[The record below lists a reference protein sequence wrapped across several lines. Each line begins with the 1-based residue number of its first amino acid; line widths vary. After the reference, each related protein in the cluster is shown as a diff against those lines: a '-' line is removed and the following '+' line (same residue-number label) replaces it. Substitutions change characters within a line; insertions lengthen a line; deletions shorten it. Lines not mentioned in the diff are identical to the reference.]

1 MCEQPKYLINNKERH
16 HEHTTRSKPT
26 EQDRPA
32 LDSKA
37 ENKIATESGASAK
50 NKVAV
55 SRVVVKVRAAVNRAA
70 ANKVADSAAV
80 NQADDKTGS
89 FETTKRR
96 EVTPAA
102 FVISRN
108 VLCL

>member
-1 MCEQPKYLINNKERH
+1 LCVSVQIAFH
-16 HEHTTRSKPT
+16 
-26 EQDRPA
+26 RPA
-32 LDSKA
+32 PDSKA
-37 ENKIATESGASAK
+37 DNKIAREKNVNVSGASAK

-55 SRVVVKVRAAVNRAA
+55 SRM
-70 ANKVADSAAV
+70 AV

-102 FVISRN
+102 LLFTAKHRSKGEIIL
-108 VLCL
+108 LCRKKT